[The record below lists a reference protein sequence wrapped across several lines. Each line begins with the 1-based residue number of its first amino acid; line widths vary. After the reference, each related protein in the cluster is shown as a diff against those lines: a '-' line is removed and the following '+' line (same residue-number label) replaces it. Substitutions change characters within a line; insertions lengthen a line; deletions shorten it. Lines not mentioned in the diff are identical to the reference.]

1 MNTIR
6 EAMGEQAAA
15 KADLAALEGRIEAKL
30 AGAVNKMP
38 IARISAGGLIVAL
51 VKLF

>member
-1 MNTIR
+1 MAT
-6 EAMGEQAAA
+6 

-30 AGAVNKMP
+30 AGAVNKML
-38 IARISAGGLIVAL
+38 IAQIAVGGLAVAL